1 MFYEEWNVRE
11 CIYQASR
18 MTHTIH
24 LGENVNINVFVYKK
38 TALDMFNWDFWGQ
51 PVQQNISKAGENK
64 TEPSDTEVLK
74 I

>member
-1 MFYEEWNVRE
+1 MKCTE

-51 PVQQNISKAGENK
+51 PVQQNISRVIPKSSSFRKKRESG
-64 TEPSDTEVLK
+64 
-74 I
+74 